1 MGAFLAKLDGLPVLE
16 RLVEG
21 LAVQISWCALVVVP
35 VGAAG
40 ITFSRHPSGVPGS
53 VLCGGRGRVM
63 GCISIVS
70 VRFVTNF

>member
-1 MGAFLAKLDGLPVLE
+1 MGAYLAKLDGLPVLE

-40 ITFSRHPSGVPGS
+40 ITFHPSGVPGS
-53 VLCGGRGRVM
+53 VLWCGGGMV
-63 GCISIVS
+63 I
-70 VRFVTNF
+70 

>member
-40 ITFSRHPSGVPGS
+40 IIAFHPSGVPGS

-63 GCISIVS
+63 GCIVS
-70 VRFVTNF
+70 GRINEF

>member
-40 ITFSRHPSGVPGS
+40 IIAFHPSGVSGS

-70 VRFVTNF
+70 VRLTNF